1 MNSNLMLSFDDVLIK
16 PQFSSVF
23 SRKDVDVSQEFC
35 GMNLSLPVISS
46 NMDTVTGPA
55 MANAMKGYGAVG
67 ALHRFMSIQDNITQF
82 LECSFTRNGNDT
94 MPIVS
99 VGLGKTELARAEALY
114 SVGANVFLI
123 DVAHGASMQVIQ
135 QVQEL
140 RKLLHHSSRIIVG
153 NFATGRSILD
163 FNYHLGSNVEAY
175 KVGIG
180 GGSACLTR
188 VVTGCGLPT
197 LASVI
202 DCASV
207 GFPTI
212 ADGGIRNS
220 GDVAKALGAGATT
233 VMIGRLFAG
242 CEESPGQVIYT
253 ENSDFSLVPSFK
265 RYRGS
270 ASTESYQVQGK
281 IAPHRSYEGDAYEI
295 PYTGP
300 VKNTLQQIEG
310 GLRSALSYVG
320 ATNLQEFRECVELVQ
335 VTGQGAKENGA
346 HGKSN
351 G

>member
-1 MNSNLMLSFDDVLIK
+1 
-16 PQFSSVF
+16 
-23 SRKDVDVSQEFC
+23 
-35 GMNLSLPVISS
+35 
-46 NMDTVTGPA
+46 
-55 MANAMKGYGAVG
+55 MANAMKDFGAVG
-67 ALHRFMSIQDNITQF
+67 ALHRFMSIQDNINQF
-82 LECSFTRNGNDT
+82 LECSYTRNGNDT

-99 VGLGKTELARAEALY
+99 VGLGKAELERAEALY

-123 DVAHGASMQVIQ
+123 DVAHGASMQVVQ

-242 CEESPGQVIYT
+242 CTESPGELFDSSVRPDGDPYQWY
-253 ENSDFSLVPSFK
+253 K
-265 RYRGS
+265 KYRGS

-281 IAPHRSYEGDAYEI
+281 IAPHRSYEGDAYLI